1 MIIPDYLRDPQA
13 IYDESFRQIRA
24 SVNLSAYPKNL
35 HAVLLRLIHSGG
47 SVEILENLHYSDGWA
62 NPDFLTEFA
71 AVTDIFTDSEMTR
84 SGIITKNLPD
94 SIHLE
99 CCLNRSQIPDH
110 AKKINNSRS
119 AAAVDF
125 WQAPPQKSI
134 AVIGNAPTALFRLLE
149 NIAEGKINPWLI
161 LAFPVGFVGATESK
175 DCLIANAQRIIL
187 PLVDLERARGRV
199 GIGGGFIKRFI
210 HARHYGIMNGKNS
223 QMVTNYRH
231 W

>member
-24 SVNLSAYPKNL
+24 SVDLSAYPKNL

-47 SVEILENLHYSDGWA
+47 SVEILENLYYSDGWVDA
-62 NPDFLTEFA
+62 DFLTEFA
-71 AVTDIFTDSEMTR
+71 KITHIFTDSEMTR
-84 SGIITKNLPD
+84 AGIITKNLPD
-94 SIHLE
+94 SINLE
-99 CCLNRSQIPDH
+99 CCLNQAQIPDH

-149 NIAEGKINPWLI
+149 NIAAGKINPFLI

-175 DCLIANAQRIIL
+175 DCLITNAKEL
-187 PLVDLERARGRV
+187 SCHWLTLKGRA
-199 GIGGGFIKRFI
+199 GGSAFAAATLNGLFTPD
-210 HARHYGIMNGKNS
+210 IMES
-223 QMVTNYRH
+223 
-231 W
+231 